1 MFRLETERTRHAA
14 AARVRRIDFETR
26 RGQKFQ
32 LGLHTKHRFLMAM
45 AVHQGAQ
52 SGAGTGGLPL
62 DALQVLGQRES
73 LFCKAAGAF
82 IVREELGELLPKHR
96 DTTGLQSD
104 HRSIAVDRCAEDL
117 QDAVEGRFGR
127 IEHPEIIV
135 RAAAAQV
142 LRRQAHTAAG
152 GFKNFCCRKR
162 RLRPE
167 IVAERVCPQ
176 DHGLAASHGPGL
188 ARSAAGQVHCI
199 EPLAKSI
206 RRERRQRAL
215 VRDSANPLC
224 QRRQDGRLRE
234 KIRKAWKLCRKR
246 GPFTDAPHAPRLTRP
261 GVLLVIVREEFGL
274 VGRHVGMGGA
284 VALAAFAGEAPVE
297 GLLDLLA
304 LPAAFHYLA
313 LKHLE
318 KQPCAPARGIALLA
332 GRPIARAHRPAGRR
346 PAFAHADT
354 VLGRAREPVAHLAS
368 ERKARRK
375 RDRLVRGALPQVV
388 VSRIHRARATYELAR
403 VHAVFRVPDR
413 LELAERSHEFLAVH
427 RRKELGLRLAVAVL
441 T

>member
-1 MFRLETERTRHAA
+1 M
-14 AARVRRIDFETR
+14 
-26 RGQKFQ
+26 
-32 LGLHTKHRFLMAM
+32 
-45 AVHQGAQ
+45 
-52 SGAGTGGLPL
+52 
-62 DALQVLGQRES
+62 
-73 LFCKAAGAF
+73 
-82 IVREELGELLPKHR
+82 
-96 DTTGLQSD
+96 
-104 HRSIAVDRCAEDL
+104 
-117 QDAVEGRFGR
+117 
-127 IEHPEIIV
+127 
-135 RAAAAQV
+135 
-142 LRRQAHTAAG
+142 
-152 GFKNFCCRKR
+152 
-162 RLRPE
+162 
-167 IVAERVCPQ
+167 
-176 DHGLAASHGPGL
+176 
-188 ARSAAGQVHCI
+188 
-199 EPLAKSI
+199 
-206 RRERRQRAL
+206 
-215 VRDSANPLC
+215 RDSANPLC

-297 GLLDLLA
+297 GLFDLLA

-368 ERKARRK
+368 EREARRE
-375 RDRLVRGALPQVV
+375 RDRLVRGAQPQIF

-413 LELAERSHEFLAVH
+413 LELAERSHEFFAVH
-427 RRKELGLRLAVAVL
+427 RRQELGLGLTVAVL
-441 T
+441 TRQRAAVFHDQGRSLGEERAPLCDSSRAAQVESDARMDAAIAKMPVERGLVSASIDQGLEFAQVVPQAKRIDRRVFPSDDRIRTAVCFA